1 MPTGAKYGGRKSKVL
16 ETEYTK
22 ADKEAAKKKAMT
34 PKQLREENEKLKR
47 QNAEL
52 EKWMQ
57 YGTRCC
63 ICGEMKLMTEST
75 RSYYRNADPMSR
87 NPVSSI
93 CRDCANMI
101 ALRAVSDGVEKEPTK
116 DSVRQALFYLNRPFL
131 EKVWDNASKEFNNEE
146 LIHRPLNMW
155 KAYVRHITNGNYDN
169 LTFMDSDG
177 LTSFKMEQEKNRL
190 MAEEEKLT
198 KKEKKAIDK
207 MADDVRETFLAN
219 KRTTIR
225 FLGYDPFED
234 DPVEEQPILYSKLVN
249 YFDDSVRDDGFK
261 LDAIIEIV
269 QNSKYIKSIND
280 AMTAAQ
286 RDFGSDPANVVNI
299 SRMAEVKKKL
309 TDTNLAL
316 AKDNGI
322 SVNHNKQSRKGA
334 GTLSGIIKEMN
345 EMNLDDIEI
354 NTFDYETSA
363 AMAQV
368 EANSI
373 KNILTQLNPDENDW
387 QKEIA
392 RQADLLFKLQ
402 DERDK
407 AVEYCRLLRKENK
420 DLKDFLQEKNY
431 IDADLNVIEDDVVSE
446 QGGDDDG

>member
-1 MPTGAKYGGRKSKVL
+1 MPAGSKSRVL
-16 ETEYTK
+16 ETEYTR
-22 ADKEAAKKKAMT
+22 ADKEAARKKSMT

-47 QNAEL
+47 ENAEL
-52 EKWMQ
+52 EKWMEH
-57 YGTRCC
+57 GTRCC
-63 ICGEMKLMTEST
+63 ICGRMKLMTETT
-75 RSYYRNADPMSR
+75 RNYYRNSDPISR
-87 NPVSSI
+87 NPVSNI

-116 DSVRQALFYLNRPFL
+116 DSIRQALFYLNRPFL
-131 EKVWDNASKEFNNEE
+131 EKVWDNASKEFNNQE
-146 LIHRPLNMW
+146 LIHKPQNMW

-177 LTSFKMEQEKNRL
+177 LTSFKMAQERNRL
-190 MAEEEKLT
+190 LAEEEALT
-198 KKEKKAIDK
+198 KKEKKVLDK
-207 MADDVRETFLAN
+207 MTDDVRETYLAN

-225 FLGYDPFED
+225 FLGYDPFVD
-234 DPVEEQPILYSKLVN
+234 DPIEEQPILYAKLVN

-286 RDFGSDPANVVNI
+286 RDFGSDPSNVVNI

-387 QKEIA
+387 QKEIT
-392 RQADLLFKLQ
+392 RQAELLFKLQ

-420 DLKDFLQEKNY
+420 DLKDFMQEHNW
-431 IDADLNVIEDDVVSE
+431 IDANLNVIEDDVVSE
-446 QGGDDDG
+446 QGGDNNG